1 MIVARRDM
9 TLNGSPVVVGQILDT
24 VWPTLRELARR
35 NLLRQRWVEEVH
47 AETEIVPDVPTPAR
61 KRGRPKGAKNK
72 PKPVAQASA

>member
-9 TLNGSPVVVGQILDT
+9 TLNGSPVVVGQVLDK

-35 NLLRQRWVEEVH
+35 NLLRQRWVEDVHTEVEVV
-47 AETEIVPDVPTPAR
+47 APVAPVR

-72 PKPVAQASA
+72 PKLVAPV